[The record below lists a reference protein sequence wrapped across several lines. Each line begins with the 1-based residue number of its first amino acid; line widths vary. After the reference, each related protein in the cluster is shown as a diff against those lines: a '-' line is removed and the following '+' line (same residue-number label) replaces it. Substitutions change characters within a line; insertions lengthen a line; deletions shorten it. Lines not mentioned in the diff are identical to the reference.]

1 MNFVDTGQ
9 SAEPSLSGF
18 MDRHYVPQAANRAR
32 WLAELS
38 AALDDAQTLL
48 ARLVSERNDQGDA
61 DYLHMRIEELRS
73 ELQSLH
79 RCGFTSNQRID
90 TPRPLQPDWHPRRD

>member
-1 MNFVDTGQ
+1 MN
-9 SAEPSLSGF
+9 
-18 MDRHYVPQAANRAR
+18 RHYVPQAANRAR

-73 ELQSLH
+73 ELRSLH